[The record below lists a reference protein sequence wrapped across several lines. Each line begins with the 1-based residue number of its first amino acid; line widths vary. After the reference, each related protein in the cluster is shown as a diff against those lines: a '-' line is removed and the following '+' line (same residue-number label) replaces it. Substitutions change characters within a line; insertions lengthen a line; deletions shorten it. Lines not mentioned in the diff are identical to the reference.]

1 MGKFSDYVDSI
12 NEQTNILR
20 NVTTDLSG
28 LDASKESIGNC
39 ANIIS
44 EYVYKEDVE
53 VLPAWYP
60 DVKSILNSAP
70 NIEKNGKTYYP
81 GYILL
86 LKDLEFSTPFYK
98 TNSSTSTAIN
108 YYRATG
114 GDAVLCS
121 DRCNN
126 DITNASADNLEV
138 GETIVHT
145 WDTSKD
151 IADSSGKDLYKVR
164 WAIVYLLNKSTTA
177 TIHIQNTP
185 TLVFISG
192 DMNIDYNS
200 FIGGQSNFYTLKY
213 FEIQDITRY
222 SKIGSTDGTNYVL
235 QGQTSVKTMILP
247 NVTEINQ
254 RLDTQCKVFSA
265 PKLTSINAPFFS
277 AAQKNGIKKMILPNT
292 LISISQPQFMHAPRL
307 EELILPNSLTTVPGT
322 QFCEGSYNLKYIK
335 FPSSIQNFTG
345 SMSTNFLP
353 YVEYIELYNDF
364 NLNNFNFTG
373 LCVKLARWLKD
384 LCLWLKDR
392 TGEESNKLIIGA
404 KNLQNAQNIWLTF
417 NPADKRDIT
426 WVDAGTEGAIN
437 IVEFITTQ
445 LNWTL
450 S

>member
-1 MGKFSDYVDSI
+1 MGKFSDYVENI
-12 NEQTNILR
+12 NAQTEILR

-39 ANIIS
+39 ANMIS
-44 EYVYKEDVE
+44 EYVDKEDVE

-138 GETIVHT
+138 GETILHT

-164 WAIVYLLNKSTTA
+164 WAIVYLLNKSTTP

-200 FIGGQSNFYTLKY
+200 FIGG
-213 FEIQDITRY
+213 R
-222 SKIGSTDGTNYVL
+222 
-235 QGQTSVKTMILP
+235 
-247 NVTEINQ
+247 
-254 RLDTQCKVFSA
+254 
-265 PKLTSINAPFFS
+265 
-277 AAQKNGIKKMILPNT
+277 
-292 LISISQPQFMHAPRL
+292 
-307 EELILPNSLTTVPGT
+307 
-322 QFCEGSYNLKYIK
+322 
-335 FPSSIQNFTG
+335 
-345 SMSTNFLP
+345 
-353 YVEYIELYNDF
+353 
-364 NLNNFNFTG
+364 
-373 LCVKLARWLKD
+373 
-384 LCLWLKDR
+384 
-392 TGEESNKLIIGA
+392 
-404 KNLQNAQNIWLTF
+404 
-417 NPADKRDIT
+417 
-426 WVDAGTEGAIN
+426 
-437 IVEFITTQ
+437 
-445 LNWTL
+445 
-450 S
+450 